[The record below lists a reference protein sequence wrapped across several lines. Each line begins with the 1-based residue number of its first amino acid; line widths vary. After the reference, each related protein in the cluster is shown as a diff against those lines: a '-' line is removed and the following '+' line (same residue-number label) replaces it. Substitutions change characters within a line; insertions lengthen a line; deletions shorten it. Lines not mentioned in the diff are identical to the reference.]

1 MPGPGCQGGLAWRI
15 LPHGASPCSSG
26 EDRTATLPIGG
37 LSYVQG
43 YTKFRLINKT
53 VGRCLDAAAQ
63 KFPDREA
70 LIVVHENIR
79 LTFAQ
84 LKEEVGPDLEP

>member
-15 LPHGASPCSSG
+15 GVHGASPCSSG

-37 LSYVQG
+37 FSYVQG

-53 VGRCLDAAAQ
+53 VGRCLDVTAQ

-70 LIVVHENIR
+70 LVVVHENIR